1 MSHHFDTPTGREDPR
16 LNLCDFY
23 LFAGD
28 PGKTTVMA
36 MTVNPAA
43 TAETS
48 APFRDEALY
57 VFRFDTDSDAHEEV
71 SFKLEFAE
79 VVHSAAPAGGHA
91 QTFELRLATGADAA
105 QGGSGELIASGT
117 TGVTVA
123 GESGVR
129 VFAGVVNDVFGAN
142 AGLNDFRDASAA
154 GVYKPEA
161 FANHV
166 NVFRD
171 RTVAGIVVEAPNE
184 LISSTTRVQAWATV
198 SLCGHAPEQQ
208 VARWGLPMFTHLHL
222 NDDELS
228 EAFNSTAPSG
238 DNSRFVARTI
248 DTVTKYVTLAG
259 TSADPAAYA
268 RRVADLFGSMTLP
281 YELGTPASFDYT
293 GMNGRGLMDNVLD
306 NVLSVLTNSPLGAGV
321 APDPARITAEFPY
334 FSCP

>member
-28 PGKTTVMA
+28 PGKTVMA

-43 TAETS
+43 TVETC
-48 APFRDEALY
+48 APFRDEARY

-71 SFKLEFAE
+71 SFKLKFAE
-79 VVHSAAPAGGHA
+79 VVHSAAATGGHA
-91 QTFELRLATGADAA
+91 QTFDLRLGTGADAA

-129 VFAGVVNDVFGAN
+129 VFTGVVHDVFGAN
-142 AGLNDFRDASAA
+142 AGLNDFRDAAAA

-166 NVFRD
+166 IVFRD

-184 LISSTTRVQAWATV
+184 LISSTTWVQAWATV

-248 DTVTKYVTLAG
+248 DTV
-259 TSADPAAYA
+259 
-268 RRVADLFGSMTLP
+268 
-281 YELGTPASFDYT
+281 
-293 GMNGRGLMDNVLD
+293 
-306 NVLSVLTNSPLGAGV
+306 
-321 APDPARITAEFPY
+321 
-334 FSCP
+334 

>member
-1 MSHHFDTPTGREDPR
+1 
-16 LNLCDFY
+16 
-23 LFAGD
+23 
-28 PGKTTVMA
+28 

-48 APFRDEALY
+48 APFRDDALY

-71 SFKLEFAE
+71 SFKLKFAE

-105 QGGSGELIASGT
+105 QGGSGELITSGT

-129 VFAGVVNDVFGAN
+129 VFAGVVHDVFGAN

-198 SLCGHAPEQQ
+198 SLCGHAPSSKWP
-208 VARWGLPMFTHLHL
+208 AGACRCSPT
-222 NDDELS
+222 
-228 EAFNSTAPSG
+228 STS
-238 DNSRFVARTI
+238 T
-248 DTVTKYVTLAG
+248 T
-259 TSADPAAYA
+259 TS
-268 RRVADLFGSMTLP
+268 
-281 YELGTPASFDYT
+281 
-293 GMNGRGLMDNVLD
+293 
-306 NVLSVLTNSPLGAGV
+306 
-321 APDPARITAEFPY
+321 
-334 FSCP
+334 

>member
-28 PGKTTVMA
+28 PGKTVMA

-43 TAETS
+43 TVETC

-71 SFKLEFAE
+71 SFKLKFAE
-79 VVHSAAPAGGHA
+79 AVYSAAAAGGHA
-91 QTFELRLATGADAA
+91 QTFELRHATGADAA

-117 TGVTVA
+117 TGVTLA

-129 VFAGVVNDVFGAN
+129 VFAGVVHDVFAGN
-142 AGLNDFRDASAA
+142 AGLNDFRHAFAA

-161 FANHV
+161 FTNQV

-208 VARWGLPMFTHLHL
+208 VARWGLPMFTHLYL

-259 TSADPAAYA
+259 TSADRPPTRAAWPTCSD
-268 RRVADLFGSMTLP
+268 R
-281 YELGTPASFDYT
+281 
-293 GMNGRGLMDNVLD
+293 
-306 NVLSVLTNSPLGAGV
+306 
-321 APDPARITAEFPY
+321 
-334 FSCP
+334 

>member
-1 MSHHFDTPTGREDPR
+1 
-16 LNLCDFY
+16 
-23 LFAGD
+23 
-28 PGKTTVMA
+28 
-36 MTVNPAA
+36 
-43 TAETS
+43 
-48 APFRDEALY
+48 
-57 VFRFDTDSDAHEEV
+57 
-71 SFKLEFAE
+71 
-79 VVHSAAPAGGHA
+79 
-91 QTFELRLATGADAA
+91 
-105 QGGSGELIASGT
+105 LIASGT

-129 VFAGVVNDVFGAN
+129 VFAGVVHDVFGAN

>member
-1 MSHHFDTPTGREDPR
+1 M
-16 LNLCDFY
+16 
-23 LFAGD
+23 
-28 PGKTTVMA
+28 
-36 MTVNPAA
+36 
-43 TAETS
+43 
-48 APFRDEALY
+48 
-57 VFRFDTDSDAHEEV
+57 EV
-71 SFKLEFAE
+71 SFKLKFAE
-79 VVHSAAPAGGHA
+79 VVHSAAAAGGHA
-91 QTFELRLATGADAA
+91 QTFELRFATGADAA

-129 VFAGVVNDVFGAN
+129 VFAGVVHDVFGAN

-228 EAFNSTAPSG
+228 EAFNSTAPSPDDAQG
-238 DNSRFVARTI
+238 AEVVRLHFQ
-248 DTVTKYVTLAG
+248 
-259 TSADPAAYA
+259 P
-268 RRVADLFGSMTLP
+268 
-281 YELGTPASFDYT
+281 
-293 GMNGRGLMDNVLD
+293 NVLER
-306 NVLSVLTNSPLGAGV
+306 SGQQTRSRRSAGIVDQHGDV
-321 APDPARITAEFPY
+321 AGQVGRATHRGWVGDVELQRFDA
-334 FSCP
+334 